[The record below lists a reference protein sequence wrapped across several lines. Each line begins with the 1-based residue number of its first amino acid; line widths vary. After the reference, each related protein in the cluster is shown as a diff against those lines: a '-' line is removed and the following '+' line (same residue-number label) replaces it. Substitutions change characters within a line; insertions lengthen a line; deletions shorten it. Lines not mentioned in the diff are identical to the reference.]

1 MPNLQSL
8 IIEVDK
14 SFFLDLTAD
23 HQVAG
28 SLYHGKIE
36 HMPNLCIKYP
46 ENLRSLE
53 IIGLNSAKDM
63 FLIYDLP
70 KNLRILTFRSPIW
83 LDVEFLEG
91 ALKYLSKLTA
101 LYLCNIERMFDP

>member
-1 MPNLQSL
+1 MPSLKSL

-14 SFFLDLTAD
+14 SFFLDFTSD

-28 SLYHGKIE
+28 SLYRGKEE

-63 FLIYDLP
+63 FIIYDLP
-70 KNLRILTFRSPIW
+70 KNLRLLTFRSPIW
-83 LDVEFLEG
+83 LDIEFLEG
-91 ALKYLSKLTA
+91 ALKYLSNLTA
-101 LYLCNIERMFDP
+101 LNLCNIETIFDP